1 MVPRFRPP
9 LFAVNYWAVYL
20 AGLKDFAN
28 FLFLGLVFWFRVR
41 RGGSAAMARL
51 WKSLE
56 EWM

>member
-20 AGLKDFAN
+20 AGLKDFTN

-41 RGGSAAMARL
+41 RGGVQPWR
-51 WKSLE
+51 
-56 EWM
+56 